1 MLVDLARNQGQG
13 PVKIREISHRQGI
26 SAKYLGQLIRPLKKA
41 QLVIS
46 LRGATGGHLLAKSPE
61 EITLGQIVRILE
73 RQKDLVECVGHPER
87 CPMSD
92 DCQPRLAWMEA
103 TRVFY
108 DKLDTITIAD
118 LVDPTYQKRYEDTV
132 CSGCKLTK
140 Y

>member
-118 LVDPTYQKRYEDTV
+118 LVDPTYQARCENRIYPR
-132 CSGCKLTK
+132 CKSPK